1 MIIGTAGHIDH
12 GKTSLVEALTGVNA
26 DRLPE
31 EKARGITIDLGFA
44 YTPTASGSI
53 VGFVDVPGH
62 EKFVH
67 TMAAGAI
74 GMDHGLLVVAAD
86 DGLMPQTRE
95 HLRILDLLGVP
106 QLSVAITKVDLVDA
120 DRVESVTRDVLAY
133 VASTRFGDVD
143 AHPVSVRTQ
152 AGIDA
157 LRDSLFSLVITESSD
172 APAYFRL
179 AIDRVFVV
187 KGMGV
192 AVTGAVI
199 AGHIGVGDGVRLAQA
214 GVEARVRSIH
224 AQNQSAQQASVG
236 ERCGIV
242 LSGVDVEQVTR
253 GDWLVAPELD
263 LQSVR
268 ADCLLTVP
276 HDAERGLKDGELVLL
291 HHGCQQV
298 SARLILLDR
307 AQVSAGQEAWAQIV
321 LDRPLALCWHDRLVL
336 RDASA
341 RHTLAGA
348 QVMDIAPPVRG
359 RKKQERLDVLSV
371 LRQHDPV
378 DTLISLM
385 DHARRPLDLTHW
397 AAAMNRNGQ
406 ELLRSLAPHLAL
418 QLHNDAQQLVLG
430 VAAQNDLV
438 SRVQACLDGF
448 HVSDPDEPGLAHERL
463 RRMAIPELEP
473 SIFKAWLTDQIRV
486 GAFALTGNFVHAVGH
501 KVELSG
507 PERILW
513 ERALPKLL
521 DAGFDP
527 PWVRDIAAMVNASDD
542 EIRLL
547 FKKQARTSA
556 LTQLVKD
563 LFYPDAI
570 MVRMAEMIR
579 ETVAEQG
586 FVSVVSFR
594 DKLGIGR
601 KRAIQILEAF
611 DRVGL
616 TRRLV
621 SLGRSSRT
629 IEKDHRILRN
639 AALYS
644 VAKQEVSSQ

>member
-44 YTPTASGSI
+44 YASTPSGAV

-67 TMAAGAI
+67 TMAAGAV

-106 QLSVAITKVDLVDA
+106 QISVAITKTDLVDA
-120 DRVESVTRDVLAY
+120 QRVADVTQEV
-133 VASTRFGDVD
+133 VTHIASTRFGAVNTY
-143 AHPVSVRTQ
+143 PISVRSRE
-152 AGIDA
+152 GVVA
-157 LRDSLFSLVITESSD
+157 LRDVLFALALPQASN
-172 APAYFRL
+172 APTYFRL

-199 AGHIGVGDGVRLAQA
+199 AGRIAVGDRVRLAHE
-214 GVEARVRSIH
+214 GSEARVRSIH
-224 AQNQSAQQASVG
+224 AQNQSAEQAQVG

-242 LSGVDVEQVTR
+242 LSGVDLERVTR
-253 GDWLVAPELD
+253 GDWLVAPELT
-263 LQSVR
+263 LQSMRV
-268 ADCLLTVP
+268 DCLLAVP

-307 AQVSAGQEAWAQIV
+307 GAVGAGEQAWVQIV
-321 LDRPLALCWHDRLVL
+321 LDRPLSLCWHDRLVL

-359 RKKQERLDVLSV
+359 RKKQDRLDVLSI
-371 LRQHDPV
+371 LRAPDPV
-378 DTLISLM
+378 EVLVGLLDQ
-385 DHARRPLDLTHW
+385 ARVPLDLTHW
-397 AAAMNRNGQ
+397 AAAMNRSSQ
-406 ELLRSLAPHLAL
+406 ALLDVLKPHIAL
-418 QLHNDAQQLVLG
+418 QLQNGAQELMIG
-430 VAAQNDLV
+430 VASQHALV
-438 SRVQACLDGF
+438 ERVKTCLEAF
-448 HVSDPDEPGLAHERL
+448 HVSDPDEPGLAYERL
-463 RRMAIPELEP
+463 RRMAIPELDT
-473 SIFKAWLTDQIRV
+473 SVFKAWLSGQI
-486 GAFALTGNFVHAVGH
+486 GAGVFALTGNFVHVVGH
-501 KVELSG
+501 RVELSH

-527 PWVRDIAAMVNASDD
+527 PWVRDVAALVGASDD
-542 EIRLL
+542 EIRVL

-563 LFYPDAI
+563 LFYPDAT
-570 MVRMAEMIR
+570 MVRMADMIR

-586 FVSVVSFR
+586 FVSVISFR

-629 IEKDHRILRN
+629 AEKDHRILRN
-639 AALYS
+639 ASLYL
-644 VAKQEVSSQ
+644 ATNK

>member
-44 YTPTASGSI
+44 YTPNASGSI

-106 QLSVAITKVDLVDA
+106 QLSVAITKVDLADA
-120 DRVESVTRDVLAY
+120 DRVASVTQDVLSY
-133 VASTRFGDVD
+133 VASTRFGNVNVY
-143 AHPVSVRTQ
+143 PVSVRTH

-157 LRDSLFSLVITESSD
+157 LRDSLFALVIPDSSE
-172 APAYFRL
+172 APTYFRL

-199 AGHIGVGDGVRLAQA
+199 AGRVAIGDRLRLAHG
-214 GVEARVRSIH
+214 GVEVRVRSIH

-242 LSGVDVEQVTR
+242 LSGVDIEQVMR

-263 LQSVR
+263 LQSIR

-298 SARLILLDR
+298 SARLILLDQP
-307 AQVSAGQEAWAQIV
+307 QVSAGQEAWAQIV

-359 RKKQERLDVLSV
+359 RKRQERLTVLSV
-371 LRQHDPV
+371 LRQRDPV
-378 DTLISLM
+378 QTLISLM
-385 DHARRPLDLTHW
+385 NHTHRPLDLTHW
-397 AAAMNRNGQ
+397 AAAMNRDAQ
-406 ELLRSLAPHLAL
+406 ELSRLLEPHVALRL
-418 QLHNDAQQLVLG
+418 QNEAQQLVLG
-430 VAAQNDLV
+430 AAAQNDLV
-438 SRVQACLDGF
+438 SRVQTCLDGF
-448 HVSDPDEPGLAHERL
+448 HHSDPDEPGLAHERL

-473 SIFKAWLTDQIRV
+473 SIFKAWLTSQIHT
-486 GAFALTGNFVHAVGH
+486 GTFALTGNFIHAVGH

-513 ERALPKLL
+513 ERTLPRLL

-527 PWVRDIAAMVNASDD
+527 PWVRDIAVMVNASDD
-542 EIRLL
+542 EIRML

-563 LFYPDAI
+563 LFYPDAT

-579 ETVAEQG
+579 ETVTEQG
-586 FVSVVSFR
+586 SVSVISFR

-621 SLGRSSRT
+621 SVGGSSRT
-629 IEKDHRILRN
+629 AEKDHRILRN

-644 VAKQEVSSQ
+644 APKQELSTE

>member
-53 VGFVDVPGH
+53 LGFVDVPGH

-95 HLRILDLLGVP
+95 HLRILDLMGVP
-106 QLSVAITKVDLVDA
+106 QLSVAITKVDLTDT
-120 DRVESVTRDVLAY
+120 DRVANVTRDVLAY
-133 VASTRFGDVD
+133 VASTRFGDVNVY
-143 AHPVSVRTQ
+143 PVSVRTH

-157 LRDSLFSLVITESSD
+157 LRDSLFSLVMPESSE
-172 APAYFRL
+172 APTYFRL

-199 AGHIGVGDGVRLAQA
+199 AGRVAVGDRVRLAHA

-224 AQNQSAQQASVG
+224 AQNQSAQQASLG

-242 LSGVDVEQVTR
+242 LSGVDVAQVTR

-268 ADCLLTVP
+268 VDCLLTIP

-307 AQVSAGQEAWAQIV
+307 AQVGVGQEAWAQIV

-371 LRQHDPV
+371 LRQRDPV
-378 DTLISLM
+378 QTLIALM
-385 DHARRPLDLTHW
+385 DHARRPIDLTHW
-397 AAAMNRNGQ
+397 AAAMNRSSH
-406 ELLRSLAPHLAL
+406 ELLRLLEPHLAL
-418 QLHNDAQQLVLG
+418 QLQNDTHQLVLG

-438 SRVQACLDGF
+438 ARVQACLEGF
-448 HVSDPDEPGLAHERL
+448 HGSEPDEPGLAHERL
-463 RRMAIPELEP
+463 RRMAMPELEA
-473 SIFKAWLTDQIRV
+473 SVFKAWLMGQIQA
-486 GAFALTGNFVHAVGH
+486 GSFALTGNFVHAVGH

-563 LFYPDAI
+563 LFYPDAT

-579 ETVAEQG
+579 DTVAEQG
-586 FVSVVSFR
+586 FVSVINFR

-629 IEKDHRILRN
+629 AEKDHRILRN

-644 VAKQEVSSQ
+644 ASKQEVSS

>member
-44 YTPTASGSI
+44 YTSTASGSI

-106 QLSVAITKVDLVDA
+106 QLSVAITKVDIADA
-120 DRVESVTRDVLAY
+120 ERVTNVTRDVLAY
-133 VASTRFGDVD
+133 VASTRFGDVS
-143 AHPVSVRTQ
+143 AYPVSVRTQ
-152 AGIDA
+152 SGIDA
-157 LRDSLFSLVITESSD
+157 LRESLFSLVMPESSE
-172 APAYFRL
+172 APTYFRL

-199 AGHIGVGDGVRLAQA
+199 AGRVAVGDRVRLAHA

-242 LSGVDVEQVTR
+242 LSGVELEQVTR

-268 ADCLLTVP
+268 ADCRLTVP

-307 AQVSAGQEAWAQIV
+307 AQVGAGQEAWAQIV

-348 QVMDIAPPVRG
+348 QVMDVAPPVRG

-371 LRQHDPV
+371 LRQGDPV
-378 DTLISLM
+378 QTLISLM
-385 DHARRPLDLTHW
+385 HLARSPLDLTHW
-397 AAAMNRNGQ
+397 AAAMNRSSQ
-406 ELLRSLAPHLAL
+406 ELLRLLEPHLAL
-418 QLHNDAQQLVLG
+418 HLLNDAQQLVLG

-438 SRVQACLDGF
+438 ARVQACLDGF

-463 RRMAIPELEP
+463 RRMAVPELEP
-473 SIFKAWLTDQIRV
+473 SIFKTWLTGQTQA
-486 GAFALTGNFVHAVGH
+486 GTFALTGNFVHAVGH

-527 PWVRDIAAMVNASDD
+527 PWVRDIAALVNATDD

-563 LFYPDAI
+563 LFYPDAT
-570 MVRMAEMIR
+570 MVRMADMIR

-586 FVSVVSFR
+586 FVSVISFR

-629 IEKDHRILRN
+629 AEKDHRILRN

-644 VAKQEVSSQ
+644 AAKSEVSS

>member
-44 YTPTASGSI
+44 YTPTPAGSI

-106 QLSVAITKVDLVDA
+106 QLSVAITKVDLADA
-120 DRVESVTRDVLAY
+120 DRVESVTREVLAY
-133 VASTRFGDVD
+133 VASTRFGDVS
-143 AHPVSVRTQ
+143 AYSVSVRAQ
-152 AGIDA
+152 VGIDA
-157 LRDSLFSLVITESSD
+157 LRDALFSLEMPASSD

-199 AGHIGVGDGVRLAQA
+199 AGRIAVGDRVRLAHA

-242 LSGVDVEQVTR
+242 LSGVELEQVTR

-268 ADCLLTVP
+268 ADCLVTVP

-307 AQVSAGQEAWAQIV
+307 AQVGAGQEAWAQIV

-336 RDASA
+336 RDTSA

-348 QVMDIAPPVRG
+348 QVMDVAPPVRG
-359 RKKQERLDVLSV
+359 RKKQERLGVLSL
-371 LRQHDPV
+371 LRERDPV
-378 DTLISLM
+378 QALISLM
-385 DHARRPLDLTHW
+385 QHARSPLDLTHW
-397 AAAMNRNGQ
+397 AAAMNRSGQ
-406 ELLRSLAPHLAL
+406 ELLRLLDPHLAL
-418 QLHNDAQQLVLG
+418 QLQNDAQQLVLG
-430 VAAQNDLV
+430 FAAQNDLV
-438 SRVQACLDGF
+438 ARVKTCLDEF

-463 RRMAIPELEP
+463 RRMAVPELEP
-473 SIFKAWLTDQIRV
+473 SVFKAWLTGQIQ
-486 GAFALTGNFVHAVGH
+486 ASTFALTGNFVHAVGH

-527 PWVRDIAAMVNASDD
+527 PWVRDIAVMVNASDD

-563 LFYPDAI
+563 LFYPDAT
-570 MVRMAEMIR
+570 MVRMADMIR

-586 FVSVVSFR
+586 FVSVISFR

-629 IEKDHRILRN
+629 AEKDHRILRN

-644 VAKQEVSSQ
+644 VAK

>member
-106 QLSVAITKVDLVDA
+106 HLSVAITKVDLADA
-120 DRVESVTRDVLAY
+120 DRVASVTRDVLAY
-133 VASTRFGDVD
+133 VASTRFGDVN
-143 AHPVSVRTQ
+143 AYPVSVRTH

-157 LRDSLFSLVITESSD
+157 LRDGLFSLVMPESSESS
-172 APAYFRL
+172 AYFRL

-199 AGHIGVGDGVRLAQA
+199 AGQVAVGDRVRLAHA
-214 GVEARVRSIH
+214 GVEGRVRSIH
-224 AQNQSAQQASVG
+224 AQNQSAQQASLG

-242 LSGVDVEQVTR
+242 LSGVGVEQVTR

-268 ADCLLTVP
+268 VDCLLTVP

-298 SARLILLDR
+298 SARLILLNR
-307 AQVSAGQEAWAQIV
+307 AQVGAGQKAWAQIV
-321 LDRPLALCWHDRLVL
+321 LDRPLALCWHDRMVL

-371 LRQHDPV
+371 LQQRDPV
-378 DTLISLM
+378 QTLISLM
-385 DHARRPLDLTHW
+385 EKTRRPLDLTHW
-397 AAAMNRNGQ
+397 AAAMNCSSQ
-406 ELLRSLAPHLAL
+406 ELLRLLEPHLAL
-418 QLHNDAQQLVLG
+418 HLQNEAHQLVLG

-438 SRVQACLDGF
+438 SRVQGCLDEF
-448 HVSDPDEPGLAHERL
+448 HASEPDEPGLAHERL

-473 SIFKAWLTDQIRV
+473 AVFKAWLMGQIQV
-486 GAFALTGNFVHAVGH
+486 GMFALTGNFVHAVGH

-527 PWVRDIAAMVNASDD
+527 PWVRDIAAMVNATDD

-563 LFYPDAI
+563 LFYPDAT

-579 ETVAEQG
+579 DTVAEQG
-586 FVSVVSFR
+586 FVSVINFR
-594 DKLGIGR
+594 DRLGIGR

-629 IEKDHRILRN
+629 AEKDHRILRN

-644 VAKQEVSSQ
+644 ATKQEVSS

>member
-44 YTPTASGSI
+44 YAPTASGSV

-106 QLSVAITKVDLVDA
+106 QLAVAITKTDLVDA
-120 DRVESVTRDVLAY
+120 QRVLAVTQQVLDY
-133 VASTRFGDVD
+133 VASTRFGDVP
-143 AHPVSVRTQ
+143 AFPVSVRTQ
-152 AGIDA
+152 QGVEA
-157 LRDSLFSLVITESSD
+157 LRDALFALALPQVSE
-172 APAYFRL
+172 APTYFRL

-199 AGHIGVGDGVRLAQA
+199 AGRVAVGDRLRLAHA
-214 GVEARVRSIH
+214 GFDARVRSIH

-242 LSGVDVEQVTR
+242 LSGVELEQVSR
-253 GDWLVAPELD
+253 GDWLVAPELA
-263 LQSVR
+263 LQSARV
-268 ADCLLTVP
+268 DCLITVP

-291 HHGCQQV
+291 QHGCQQV
-298 SARLILLDR
+298 SARLILLNR
-307 AQVSAGQEAWAQIV
+307 GQVGAGEEAWAQIV

-359 RKKQERLDVLSV
+359 RKKLERFGVLSR
-371 LRQHDPV
+371 LRQRDPV
-378 DTLISLM
+378 QALASLIE
-385 DHARRPLDLTHW
+385 HARVPLDLTHW
-397 AAAMNRNGQ
+397 AAAMNRSSH
-406 ELLRSLAPHLAL
+406 ELLQGLAPHLAIQL
-418 QLHNDAQQLVLG
+418 QNGTHDLILGTLAQDELS
-430 VAAQNDLV
+430 
-438 SRVQACLDGF
+438 SRVQACLDAF
-448 HVSDPDEPGLAHERL
+448 HLSDPDEPGLAHERL
-463 RRMAIPELEP
+463 RRMAVPELDA
-473 SIFKAWLTDQIRV
+473 SVFKAWLAVQVTAGV
-486 GAFALTGNFVHAVGH
+486 FALTGNFIHAVGH

-527 PWVRDIAAMVNASDD
+527 PWVRDVAVLAGVSDE
-542 EIRLL
+542 EIRSL

-563 LFYPDAI
+563 LFYPDAT
-570 MVRMAEMIR
+570 MVRMADMIR

-601 KRAIQILEAF
+601 KRAIQILECF

-621 SLGRSSRT
+621 SLGRSSRVA
-629 IEKDHRILRN
+629 EKDHRILRN
-639 AALYS
+639 AALYLAS
-644 VAKQEVSSQ
+644 R

>member
-44 YTPTASGSI
+44 YASTPSGAV

-67 TMAAGAI
+67 TMAAGAV

-106 QLSVAITKVDLVDA
+106 QISVAITKTDLVDA
-120 DRVESVTRDVLAY
+120 QRVADVTQEV
-133 VASTRFGDVD
+133 VTHIASTRFGAVNTY
-143 AHPVSVRTQ
+143 PISVRSRE
-152 AGIDA
+152 GVEA
-157 LRDSLFSLVITESSD
+157 LRDALFALALPQASN
-172 APAYFRL
+172 APTYFRL

-199 AGHIGVGDGVRLAQA
+199 AGRIAVGDRVRLAHA
-214 GVEARVRSIH
+214 GSEARVRSIH
-224 AQNQSAQQASVG
+224 AQNQSAEQAQVG

-242 LSGVDVEQVTR
+242 LSGLDLEQVTR
-253 GDWLVAPELD
+253 GDWLVAPELS
-263 LQSVR
+263 LQSMRV
-268 ADCLLTVP
+268 DCLLTVP
-276 HDAERGLKDGELVLL
+276 HDAERVLKDGELVLL

-307 AQVSAGQEAWAQIV
+307 GAVGAGEQAWVQIV
-321 LDRPLALCWHDRLVL
+321 LNRPLSLCWHDRLVL

-341 RHTLAGA
+341 RHTLSGA

-359 RKKQERLDVLSV
+359 RKKQDRLDVLSILRAPDPIKV
-371 LRQHDPV
+371 LVGLLEQ
-378 DTLISLM
+378 
-385 DHARRPLDLTHW
+385 ARVPLDLTHW
-397 AAAMNRNGQ
+397 AAAMNRSSQ
-406 ELLRSLAPHLAL
+406 ALLDVLKPHIAL
-418 QLHNDAQQLVLG
+418 QLQNGAQELVIG
-430 VAAQNDLV
+430 VASQHALV
-438 SRVQACLDGF
+438 ERVKTCLEAF
-448 HVSDPDEPGLAHERL
+448 HVSDPDEPGLAYERL
-463 RRMAIPELEP
+463 RRMAIPELDT
-473 SIFKAWLTDQIRV
+473 SVFKAWLSRQIDAGV
-486 GAFALTGNFVHAVGH
+486 FALTGNFVHVVGH
-501 KVELSG
+501 RVELSH

-527 PWVRDIAAMVNASDD
+527 PWVRDVAALIGASDD
-542 EIRLL
+542 EIRVL

-563 LFYPDAI
+563 LFYPDAT
-570 MVRMAEMIR
+570 MVRMADMIR

-621 SLGRSSRT
+621 SLGRSSRAA
-629 IEKDHRILRN
+629 EKDHRILRN
-639 AALYS
+639 ASLYLAS
-644 VAKQEVSSQ
+644 NE

>member
-44 YTPTASGSI
+44 YTPTPAGSI

-106 QLSVAITKVDLVDA
+106 QLSVAITKVDLADA
-120 DRVESVTRDVLAY
+120 DRVESVTREVLAY
-133 VASTRFGDVD
+133 VASTRFGDVS
-143 AHPVSVRTQ
+143 AYSVSVRAQ
-152 AGIDA
+152 VGIDA
-157 LRDSLFSLVITESSD
+157 LRDALFSLEMPASSD

-199 AGHIGVGDGVRLAQA
+199 AGRIAVGDRVRLAHA

-242 LSGVDVEQVTR
+242 LSGVELEQVTR

-268 ADCLLTVP
+268 ADCLVTVP

-307 AQVSAGQEAWAQIV
+307 AQVGAGQEAWAQIV

-336 RDASA
+336 RDTSA

-348 QVMDIAPPVRG
+348 QVMDVAPPVRG
-359 RKKQERLDVLSV
+359 RKKQERLGVLSL
-371 LRQHDPV
+371 LRERDPV
-378 DTLISLM
+378 QALISLM
-385 DHARRPLDLTHW
+385 QHARSPLDLTHW
-397 AAAMNRNGQ
+397 AAAMNRSGQ
-406 ELLRSLAPHLAL
+406 ELLRLLDPHLAL
-418 QLHNDAQQLVLG
+418 QLQNDAQQLVLG
-430 VAAQNDLV
+430 FAAQNDLV
-438 SRVQACLDGF
+438 ARVKTCLDEF

-463 RRMAIPELEP
+463 RRMAVPELEP
-473 SIFKAWLTDQIRV
+473 SVFKAWLTGQIQ
-486 GAFALTGNFVHAVGH
+486 ASTFALTGNFVHAVGH

-527 PWVRDIAAMVNASDD
+527 PWVRDIAVMVNVSDD

-563 LFYPDAI
+563 LFYPDAT
-570 MVRMAEMIR
+570 MVRMADMIR

-586 FVSVVSFR
+586 FVSVISFR

-629 IEKDHRILRN
+629 AEKDHRILRN

-644 VAKQEVSSQ
+644 VAK

>member
-44 YTPTASGSI
+44 YAPTASGSV

-106 QLSVAITKVDLVDA
+106 QLAVAITKTDLVDA
-120 DRVESVTRDVLAY
+120 QRVLTVTQQVLDY
-133 VASTRFGDVD
+133 VASTRFGEVP
-143 AHPVSVRTQ
+143 AFPVSVRTQ
-152 AGIDA
+152 QGVEA
-157 LRDSLFSLVITESSD
+157 LRDALFALALPQVSE
-172 APAYFRL
+172 APTYFRL

-199 AGHIGVGDGVRLAQA
+199 AGRVAVGDRVRLAHA
-214 GVEARVRSIH
+214 GFDARVRSIH
-224 AQNQSAQQASVG
+224 AQNESAQQASVG

-242 LSGVDVEQVTR
+242 LSGVELEQVSR
-253 GDWLVAPELD
+253 GDWLVAPELA
-263 LQSVR
+263 LQSARV
-268 ADCLLTVP
+268 DCLITVP

-298 SARLILLDR
+298 SARLILLNR
-307 AQVSAGQEAWAQIV
+307 GQVGAGEEAWAQIV

-348 QVMDIAPPVRG
+348 QVMDIAPSVRG
-359 RKKQERLDVLSV
+359 RKKLERFDVLSR
-371 LRQHDPV
+371 LRQRDPV
-378 DTLISLM
+378 QALASLIE
-385 DHARRPLDLTHW
+385 HARVPLDLTHW
-397 AAAMNRNGQ
+397 AAAMNRSSH
-406 ELLRSLAPHLAL
+406 ELLQGLAPHLAIQL
-418 QLHNDAQQLVLG
+418 QNGTHDLILGTLAQDELS
-430 VAAQNDLV
+430 
-438 SRVQACLDGF
+438 SRVQACLDAF
-448 HVSDPDEPGLAHERL
+448 HISDPDEPGLAHERL
-463 RRMAIPELEP
+463 RRMAVPELDA
-473 SIFKAWLTDQIRV
+473 SVFKAWLAVQVTAGV
-486 GAFALTGNFVHAVGH
+486 FALTGNFIHAVGH

-527 PWVRDIAAMVNASDD
+527 PWVRDVAVLAGVSDE
-542 EIRLL
+542 EIRSL

-563 LFYPDAI
+563 LFYPDAT
-570 MVRMAEMIR
+570 MVRMADMIR

-601 KRAIQILEAF
+601 KRAIQILECF

-621 SLGRSSRT
+621 SLGRSSRVA
-629 IEKDHRILRN
+629 EKDHRILRN
-639 AALYS
+639 AALYLAS
-644 VAKQEVSSQ
+644 R